1 MRELG
6 VFGPSPSLEV
16 QVPAATARPSD
27 SRIDE
32 TVATD
37 IEQPRRGR
45 VPLAACFGAGGAFG
59 IGFNLGVAR
68 ALVAAG
74 IPVASGP
81 MLGTSAGAWTAAAL
95 AIGADLD
102 DVRSSWRHP
111 SEGKVRVVE
120 LARVLVGDARDERVS
135 TAAVRLP
142 VLYPTILPGS
152 EYDLADQIAASS
164 SPFRVAVPHRIGSS
178 RFVDAG
184 IVTSTSAHRAPAADL
199 LVLVAPMAGP
209 VLGQYGAYSERLVGL
224 ELNRWRMTG
233 GQVLFVRPNRAV
245 GALAGSRLSDVL
257 DEGRA
262 DLAYRGGYEV
272 GARCAER
279 FWTRHPALASRVT
292 R

>member
-1 MRELG
+1 MREFG
-6 VFGPSPSLEV
+6 IFGPAPSLEA
-16 QVPAATARPSD
+16 QVPAATTRPD
-27 SRIDE
+27 SRTDE

-37 IEQPRRGR
+37 VEQQPGRGG

-102 DVRSSWRHP
+102 DVRSSWRHR
-111 SEGKVRVVE
+111 SEGKVRVIE
-120 LARVLVGDARDERVS
+120 LARVLFGDARDDRVS

-142 VLYPTILPGS
+142 VLYPMILPGS
-152 EYDLADQIAASS
+152 EYELADQVAASA
-164 SPFRVAVPHRIGSS
+164 SPPRVAVPHRIGSR

-209 VLGQYGAYSERLVGL
+209 VLGRYGAYCERLVRL
-224 ELNRWRMTG
+224 ELSRWRMTG
-233 GQVLFVRPNRAV
+233 GHVLFVRPNRAV

-257 DEGRA
+257 EEGRA

-279 FWTRHPALASRVT
+279 FWARHPALASRT
-292 R
+292 IR